1 MPEKPSQPIPLPPIT
16 FVADGVNDD
25 VRTANLEAVLPSPGF
40 PDAAILIADAITK
53 HADQILLDYTRDA
66 VAIRYQVDGVWHPMP
81 AKDRQSGD
89 YMLASLKKL
98 ADLNYQERRARQE
111 GEFKAKFHGRTTTC
125 YFISQGVKTG
135 ERVAIRLD
143 QGPRKFESLAEL
155 GMRPKL
161 VDKYKAMVAKPTGLI
176 LFSTLPGDGAS
187 TLWHT
192 AINQCDR
199 LMRDFYAVENGAAV
213 EREIINVESIAYD
226 RSAGE
231 TAETK
236 LPGLLLRQPDVICF
250 SEPLD
255 RAKMVDTLTDLV
267 LEKNLLIFGRIHAR
281 SAEEALLRT
290 LVLKPNAK
298 RFAEAIQGVVYTR
311 LFRRLCDHCKQP
323 YLPQPALLQKL
334 GIAPGRVQN
343 FFREYQPPPPEEM
356 VDAKGNPI
364 PYVPCPYCNG
374 IGYRERGGMFEVLE
388 VNDAIREVL
397 TGKPSVE
404 AVATAA
410 RESGHVALKDEGIV
424 QVAKGL
430 TSISELQRVLKK

>member
-1 MPEKPSQPIPLPPIT
+1 MTEKSSQPITLPPIT
-16 FVADGVNDD
+16 FIADGPTEE
-25 VRTANLEAVLPSPGF
+25 VRNANLEAVLPSPGF
-40 PDAAILIADAITK
+40 PEAAILIADAITK
-53 HADQILLDYTRDA
+53 HSDQVLLDFTRDA
-66 VAIRYQVDGVWHPMP
+66 VSVRYQVDGVWHPMP
-81 AKDRQSGD
+81 GKDRQMGD

-111 GEFKAKFHGRTTTC
+111 GEFQAKFHGRTTTC
-125 YFISQGVKTG
+125 ILISQGVKTG

-143 QGPRKFESLAEL
+143 SGARKFESLAEM

-161 VDKYKAMVAKPTGLI
+161 IDQYRQMIAQDKGLI

-187 TLWHT
+187 ALWNT

-199 LMRDFYAVENGAAV
+199 LMRDFYAVESSAAA
-213 EREIINVESIAYD
+213 EQEIINVESIQYD
-226 RSAGE
+226 RAAGE
-231 TAETK
+231 IAETK

-250 SEPLD
+250 SEALD

-267 LEKNLLIFGRIHAR
+267 LDKNLLIFGRVHAR
-281 SAEEALLRT
+281 NAEEALLRT

-298 RFAEAIQGVVYTR
+298 RFAESVQGVVYMR
-311 LFRRLCDHCKQP
+311 LFRRLCEHCKQS
-323 YLPQPALLQKL
+323 YQPQPALLQKL
-334 GIAPGRVQN
+334 GIAAGRVQN

-374 IGYRERGGMFEVLE
+374 IGYRERGGIFEVLE
-388 VNDAIREVL
+388 VNDKIRDVL
-397 TGKPSVE
+397 TSKPSMQ
-404 AVATAA
+404 AVTTAA
-410 RESGHVALKDEGIV
+410 REHGHVPLKDEGIV

-430 TSISELQRVLKK
+430 TSLTELQRVLKK